1 MCKGKRNSNGSG
13 DSDEG
18 GNIFRNMLRDSK
30 CLLSYIQF
38 VLRILSSNII
48 KYKGKAKEQIV
59 EKYMEQESFPSFF
72 RIPLNLLMPKQNNV

>member
-1 MCKGKRNSNGSG
+1 MCKGKRNSNVSG

-18 GNIFRNMLRDSK
+18 GNIFRN
-30 CLLSYIQF
+30 CLLSYIQL

-59 EKYMEQESFPSFF
+59 EKYMEQESFTSFF